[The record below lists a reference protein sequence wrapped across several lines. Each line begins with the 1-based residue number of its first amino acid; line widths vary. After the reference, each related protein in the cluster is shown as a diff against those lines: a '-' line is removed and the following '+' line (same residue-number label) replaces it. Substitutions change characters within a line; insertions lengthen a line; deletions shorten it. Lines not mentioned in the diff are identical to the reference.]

1 MSSLV
6 SQYVDVS
13 PGRIWKSQQVLG
25 HLTPPGGGRVVGNG
39 KTVPFHLQ
47 EEKAAAAVLSEL
59 DPAGSGPPT
68 GPDREPKEERG
79 GQAESTASGEL

>member
-47 EEKAAAAVLSEL
+47 EE
-59 DPAGSGPPT
+59 T
-68 GPDREPKEERG
+68 REPKRKRR
-79 GQAESTASGEL
+79 LLPC